1 MTQFFKYSVNQQEAD
16 QSNGNRTILLI
27 CIHGLWVMDQ
37 RLVDELSVQVNGK
50 ELGESVHP
58 LPFSHLL
65 GYHI

>member
-1 MTQFFKYSVNQQEAD
+1 MNQQEAD

-27 CIHGLWVMDQ
+27 CIHGLWLMDQ
-37 RLVDELSVQVNGK
+37 ILVDELFVQVNGK

-65 GYHI
+65 GYHKLRILF